1 MEEKG
6 QLLRSQQRQI
16 EELKKQQKFRKQQKD
31 RYALEV
37 KNTKEAVLSLERD
50 RTAKYEKQKVE
61 TLKEQAITETEPKLL
76 AIIKGAKDDARRAE

>member
-1 MEEKG
+1 M
-6 QLLRSQQRQI
+6 
-16 EELKKQQKFRKQQKD
+16 
-31 RYALEV
+31 
-37 KNTKEAVLSLERD
+37 SLERD